1 MSDALDEQKS
11 GEKPGRRGDTRRR
24 LMLAAEQLFGERGLH
39 AVTLKEINAAAG
51 QRNESALHYHFGSKQ
66 RLVQAIFA
74 DRASAIDRVRVTRV
88 EALGTLVSADA
99 GKALLAGYKRAVNIL
114 VAEEKKDGKAYT
126 GDLDDAALSLSEES
140 VLSAAID
147 LARTDVS
154 GRLDADDY
162 AGAIGSLHAPF
173 AAFDTPYLYR
183 DVDHLM
189 KVVDASSP
197 VMEELNQGLIDASG
211 TRALY
216 AFYFGTRNLTAD
228 RAIMAPADLAGLR
241 IRSIPFPIYM
251 ATVEG
256 LGAVPVPVDWSEVP
270 TALATGVVN
279 GQENPMN
286 VLVSAR
292 LYEVQSHVMLTGHIT
307 AAQVVMMN
315 DDVWNRLPDAQ
326 KEAVA
331 AAASETRDRASAE
344 MLAAEA
350 TDLEELR
357 GRGMTVIDEAAG
369 LDLDAFRES
378 VQARV
383 SREFD
388 SQWGDLYAKIG
399 AIA

>member
-1 MSDALDEQKS
+1 MFKS
-11 GEKPGRRGDTRRR
+11 TGVSRRSLLIAG
-24 LMLAAEQLFGERGLH
+24 G
-39 AVTLKEINAAAG
+39 AAAFATPFLG
-51 QRNESALHYHFGSKQ
+51 RGARAATTLRYGHMHTPNSIAGA
-66 RLVQAIFA
+66 QAEWFA
-74 DRASAIDRVRVTRV
+74 AA
-88 EALGTLVSADA
+88 
-99 GKALLAGYKRAVNIL
+99 
-114 VAEEKKDGKAYT
+114 VAEKTGGEIAIEIFPNSQLGKLQELAEAVST
-126 GDLDDAALSLSEES
+126 GSIAFSHN
-140 VLSAAID
+140 
-147 LARTDVS
+147 T
-154 GRLDADDY
+154 
-162 AGAIGSLHAPF
+162 AGAIGSLYAPF

-189 KVVDASSP
+189 QVVDAGSP
-197 VMEELNQGLIDASG
+197 VMQELNQGLIDASG

-216 AFYFGTRNLTAD
+216 AFYFGTRNLTVD
-228 RAIMAPADLAGLR
+228 REIKTPADLAGVK

-256 LGAVPVPVDWSEVP
+256 LGGVPVPVDWSEVP

-286 VLVSAR
+286 VLVSAK

-315 DDVWNRLPDAQ
+315 DDVWNGLSDAH

-350 TDLEELR
+350 TDLEALR
-357 GRGMTVIDEAAG
+357 GHGMTVVDEAAG
-369 LDLDAFRES
+369 LDLAAFRDS
-378 VQARV
+378 VKARV

-388 SQWGDLYAKIG
+388 AQWGDLYSQ
-399 AIA
+399 IAAVA

>member
-1 MSDALDEQKS
+1 MTKTVALS
-11 GEKPGRRGDTRRR
+11 RRGLLLTGGAA
-24 LMLAAEQLFGERGLH
+24 MLATPFLGKGARAATTLRYGHMHTPASIAGAQAEWFAEAVQEKTGGEIEILMFPNSQLGGLQELAE
-39 AVTLKEINAAAG
+39 AVST
-51 QRNESALHYHFGSKQ
+51 GSI
-66 RLVQAIFA
+66 AF
-74 DRASAIDRVRVTRV
+74 SHNT
-88 EALGTLVSADA
+88 
-99 GKALLAGYKRAVNIL
+99 
-114 VAEEKKDGKAYT
+114 
-126 GDLDDAALSLSEES
+126 
-140 VLSAAID
+140 
-147 LARTDVS
+147 
-154 GRLDADDY
+154 